1 MPYNDDENDRRSK
14 IIALNDEA
22 RYFARRKQFATA
34 FECFE
39 EALALD
45 SRNCITLNSYAR
57 VLESAGK
64 ETEAVAKYQQSLQIN
79 SRDTYALTGSG
90 KILAARG
97 NYTEAFAQFEASLR
111 VKAENTVTLTSYG
124 TALAQAGRFEEA
136 FAQFEASLRV
146 KAFDTVT
153 LNSYGTALAQAG
165 RFEEAF
171 AQFEA
176 SLRVKAEN
184 TVTLTSYGTALAQ
197 AGRVEEAFAQ
207 FEASLRVKKA
217 DLITLFLAAV
227 FSHRAGKI
235 TAATQYMAQITGLLA
250 AKGENSQK
258 ARRKAVASL
267 KTIVNQNPS
276 YLLLFNQFV
285 VMLENK
291 ELWELFNTT
300 GTANVKDTQ
309 ELSSAIYHKVLNEVG
324 LLRIATLDITAETAA
339 GQELQASILAQL
351 ELLREKVVQKREL
364 AEDSIQQIPTANYE
378 RLIKTIG
385 TTAHD
390 VVDKVSQGAAT
401 MKMVVNDALDEWPPA
416 SHDHQEFAQILERLG
431 FMQAALNDLK
441 DMKNEGIAFK
451 ERTFLIEDCFAKWAH
466 TPTIGKA
473 TLQLDLQNAKACF
486 YGDLEKISSMISEL
500 IENSLKHNADLNLL
514 QIKLTSL
521 DVVDPLLLQRTREP
535 GKGGK
540 YWQII
545 FQDDGR
551 GLPQQRK
558 ERIFLP
564 LETTALEKKG
574 SGMGLFIIRR
584 TLEKMGG
591 RIAETGEKG
600 ARFELLLPYKDNAG
614 LSVLGDDDAE

>member
-1 MPYNDDENDRRSK
+1 MPYNDDNYDRRRQ
-14 IIALNDEA
+14 IIALSEDGTDLA
-22 RYFARRKQFATA
+22 KRKQFSRA

-39 EALALD
+39 EALKLD
-45 SRNCITLNSYAR
+45 SKNCITLNRYAR
-57 VLESAGK
+57 ALESAGK
-64 ETEAVAKYQQSLQIN
+64 EIEALEKYQQSLKIN
-79 SRDTYALTGSG
+79 SGDTYALTGSG

-111 VKAENTVTLTSYG
+111 VKAFDTVTLTSYG
-124 TALAQAGRFEEA
+124 TALAQAGRF
-136 FAQFEASLRV
+136 
-146 KAFDTVT
+146 
-153 LNSYGTALAQAG
+153 
-165 RFEEAF
+165 
-171 AQFEA
+171 
-176 SLRVKAEN
+176 
-184 TVTLTSYGTALAQ
+184 
-197 AGRVEEAFAQ
+197 EEAFAQ

>member
-111 VKAENTVTLTSYG
+111 VKA
-124 TALAQAGRFEEA
+124 
-136 FAQFEASLRV
+136 
-146 KAFDTVT
+146 FDTVT
-153 LNSYGTALAQAG
+153 LTSYGTALAQAG